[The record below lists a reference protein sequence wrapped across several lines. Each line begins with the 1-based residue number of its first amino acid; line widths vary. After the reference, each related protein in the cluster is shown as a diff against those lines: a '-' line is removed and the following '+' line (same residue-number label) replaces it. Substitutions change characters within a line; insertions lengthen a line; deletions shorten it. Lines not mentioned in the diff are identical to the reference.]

1 MDDQNS
7 TPPESSRDY
16 PEELQH
22 SLGKTQLTGKD
33 AEDHVEVAMLD
44 KTTISQE
51 ANKTTMITLRLGVFT
66 AQCESQVVSE
76 DVGGPHIPNADL
88 PRPLAS
94 EESQFQ
100 SRESFSRSTAS
111 GLSRTPRELQQ
122 EVDKCFKKVAECIT
136 EFEVICE
143 RIEQSNNSAQKEIL
157 EGYLKREIKKLQRL
171 RDQIKRWAASND
183 ITDKAPLLEHWKL
196 TETKLEEFK
205 AVEKAMKTKASSGD
219 LSAAA
224 KLNPKD

>member
-44 KTTISQE
+44 KITVSQE
-51 ANKTTMITLRLGVFT
+51 ANKTPMITSRLGGFA
-66 AQCESQVVSE
+66 AQCEFQVVSE
-76 DVGGPHIPNADL
+76 DVGGPHNPNADL
-88 PRPLAS
+88 PRPFAS

-100 SRESFSRSTAS
+100 SQESFSRSTAS
-111 GLSRTPRELQQ
+111 GVSRTPRKLQQ
-122 EVDKCFKKVAECIT
+122 EVDKCFKKVAECIA
-136 EFEVICE
+136 EFEVICK
-143 RIEQSNNSAQKEIL
+143 RIEQTNNSAQKEVL
-157 EGYLKREIKKLQRL
+157 EGYIKREIKKLQRL
-171 RDQIKRWAASND
+171 RDQIEIWAASND
-183 ITDKAPLLEHWKL
+183 IEDKAPLLEHWKL
-196 TETKLEEFK
+196 TETQLEKFK
-205 AVEKAMKTKASSGD
+205 AVEKAMKTKAYSED

-224 KLNPKD
+224 KL